1 MPRKSKINKNK
12 KRSYKRRRTF
22 KRGGQCANLIQQ
34 TVVPLNRY
42 TGPDPLA
49 RDVLISARNLPN
61 MSGGKKSRKYRGG
74 QLSPFLNDPILG
86 LRSNLT
92 SQTAF
97 GTTTGAG
104 WNTNAIGGKTN
115 DAGPNFNF
123 PRAPVFMV

>member
-1 MPRKSKINKNK
+1 M
-12 KRSYKRRRTF
+12 
-22 KRGGQCANLIQQ
+22 KRGGQCSNLLQQ

-49 RDVLISARNLPN
+49 PNVLISARNLPN
-61 MSGGKKSRKYRGG
+61 MTGGRKSRKHRGG
-74 QLSPFLNDPILG
+74 QWSPFLNDPILG

-104 WNTNAIGGKTN
+104 WNANAVMGKTN

-123 PRAPVFMV
+123 PRQPVFMV